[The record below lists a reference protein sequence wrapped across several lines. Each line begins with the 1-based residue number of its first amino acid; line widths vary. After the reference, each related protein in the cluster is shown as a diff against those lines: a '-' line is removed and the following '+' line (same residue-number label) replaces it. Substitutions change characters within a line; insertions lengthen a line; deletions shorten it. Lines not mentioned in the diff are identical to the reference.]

1 MQRAHDN
8 RKQCIRSAATLLVL
22 LCAVALAF
30 LAALLSASCG
40 LKNGSPS
47 DGRASGAERGLSLRI
62 ATSDVATSDVATSDV
77 ATASGTGPGVLLYN
91 ASPSRMSSKAVT
103 VSASLSAESE
113 TGIVTVSLDIA
124 NKSRSSVFLDPALC
138 ELLASGTFSGLP
150 YEVFRDGKKFTWI
163 DTSIEI
169 KKREQTRIELFYKP
183 VSDPALFERYRL
195 SGDLSRTYAFSV
207 SCVSLPG
214 GKPLFAE
221 QFEFSIPE
229 HGYESWKVAHG
240 LERRLST
247 FGYAFDRDA
256 FVREQTRYL
265 RDADVALFHDAH
277 GDTFEAEHARGGA
290 EAGAG
295 DGTGAAESGGET
307 EEAFVRIAGDEI
319 YLDQLLIAFAPYRI
333 GDTVFVSVKIVN
345 RMQEE
350 LKIDASGITL
360 VAGGATYNTVH
371 DFSGLKSS
379 LTLLNDRFPSGIL
392 IAGRNDR
399 ARFTLSFPGVPSAA
413 RFSLDLSGITT
424 YRNTAVFCRSLDFE
438 INP

>member
-47 DGRASGAERGLSLRI
+47 DGRASGAERGLSVRI
-62 ATSDVATSDVATSDV
+62 APSDV

>member
-8 RKQCIRSAATLLVL
+8 RKQCILSAATLLVL

-47 DGRASGAERGLSLRI
+47 DGRASGAERGLSVRI
-62 ATSDVATSDVATSDV
+62 ATSDVATSDVAK
-77 ATASGTGPGVLLYN
+77 ASGTGPGVLLYN

-138 ELLASGTFSGLP
+138 VLLASGTFSGLP

>member
-22 LCAVALAF
+22 LCAIAFAF
-30 LAALLSASCG
+30 LAALVTASCG
-40 LKNGSPS
+40 LKSGTPG
-47 DGRASGAERGLSLRI
+47 DGQASGGGRGLSVRI
-62 ATSDVATSDVATSDV
+62 ATSDVAISDVATV
-77 ATASGTGPGVLLYN
+77 SGTGPGVLLYN

>member
-22 LCAVALAF
+22 LCAIAFAF
-30 LAALLSASCG
+30 LAALVPASCG

-47 DGRASGAERGLSLRI
+47 DGRASGAERGLSVRI
-62 ATSDVATSDVATSDV
+62 SASDV

-229 HGYESWKVAHG
+229 HGYESWKAVHG

-247 FGYAFDRDA
+247 FSYAFDRVA

-277 GDTFEAEHARGGA
+277 GDTLEAEHARGAA

-360 VAGGATYNTVH
+360 VAGGATYNTSH

-379 LTLLNDRFPSGIL
+379 LSLLNDRFPSGIL

-413 RFSLDLSGITT
+413 RFSLDLSAIRT

>member
-1 MQRAHDN
+1 
-8 RKQCIRSAATLLVL
+8 
-22 LCAVALAF
+22 
-30 LAALLSASCG
+30 
-40 LKNGSPS
+40 
-47 DGRASGAERGLSLRI
+47 
-62 ATSDVATSDVATSDV
+62 
-77 ATASGTGPGVLLYN
+77 
-91 ASPSRMSSKAVT
+91 MSSKAVT

-195 SGDLSRTYAFSV
+195 FGDLSRTYAFSV

-229 HGYESWKVAHG
+229 HGYESWKVVHG

-290 EAGAG
+290 EAGGG